1 MATNGLLPARDAV
14 DVENDPE
21 VVNFDQAGDVLDV
34 LSSTTARRVLL
45 ALYDSPLPMSDLAE
59 EVDTSLQNVEY
70 HLDRLEAAGVVE
82 VTDTWYSSKG
92 AEMDVYAPTS
102 APLVVL
108 VGDSDTEAAVT
119 DAVDD
124 HAARAAPDA

>member
-70 HLDRLEAAGVVE
+70 HLGRLEAAGVVE

-102 APLVVL
+102 APLVVF
-108 VGDSDTEAAVT
+108 VGDPDTEEAMA
-119 DAVDD
+119 DAIDD
-124 HAARAAPDA
+124 HAARAVPDA